1 MYKDVAH
8 LTVIKTE
15 AGRFCK
21 KFLAPR
27 IYGLAM
33 SAKNSHADGDA
44 DYRTNND
51 SMRYDSPSRFY
62 KIQNNCILPFCSCAF
77 LELLPKQHPILS

>member
-1 MYKDVAH
+1 MYNDVAH

-27 IYGLAM
+27 IYDLAM
-33 SAKNSHADGDA
+33 SAKNSYAEGDGDYHT
-44 DYRTNND
+44 DND
-51 SMRYDSPSRFY
+51 SMRYDSPSRIY
-62 KIQNNCILPFCSCAF
+62 KIQNNRILPFCSCEF
-77 LELLPKQHPILS
+77 LKLLPKQHPILS